1 MKISAQ
7 ILPFLLLLCGLVTAQ
22 EPNPPVRKAAAAV
35 TRIIPRLEDCPAAVR
50 TALKM
55 NGHDTRISEIKL
67 TEEEGQKTYSFET
80 GTEEDGV
87 DAEITY
93 HYSGTGMLLKTEREI
108 PLKEAPEKVQEA
120 LKKVAGPAA
129 AVDDVEVVTAAGGT
143 VYYRAELESNG
154 GADRKVR
161 VSPDGVILE
170 LIEEE
175 DD

>member
-1 MKISAQ
+1 M
-7 ILPFLLLLCGLVTAQ
+7 
-22 EPNPPVRKAAAAV
+22 
-35 TRIIPRLEDCPAAVR
+35 
-50 TALKM
+50 
-55 NGHDTRISEIKL
+55 H
-67 TEEEGQKTYSFET
+67 
-80 GTEEDGV
+80 
-87 DAEITY
+87 AEITY